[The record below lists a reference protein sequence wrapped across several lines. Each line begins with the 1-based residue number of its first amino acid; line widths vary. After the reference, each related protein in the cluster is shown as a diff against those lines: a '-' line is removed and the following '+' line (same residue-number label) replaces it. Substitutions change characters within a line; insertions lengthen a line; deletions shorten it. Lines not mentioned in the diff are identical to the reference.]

1 LAAVEA
7 HELETAGP
15 AGPAIGRRRRFAS
28 YVARRL
34 GWAVLLLWIVTVITF
49 ALSRIIPGDPATF
62 LAGFGAS
69 NEQIAALR
77 RELHLDDPLL
87 TQYWDY
93 LRGLLHGDLGHS
105 ARTGRDVST
114 DLRTFLPATLEL
126 VFVSFF
132 LYLALAI
139 PLGAW
144 TAARRGR
151 TSDSFV
157 RLLSMISSGVPVFWL
172 AMLLQ
177 ELFFSKLGW
186 LPLTGRIAITESAP
200 PDRTGFYTIDSL
212 LAGDWS
218 LFASACEHLV
228 LPTVAIVLTM
238 LAVGLRVT
246 RASVLQQL
254 GSPYVRTARGK
265 GLAEGR
271 ILRRHVMRNSLNPV
285 ISMAGLQFGYLL
297 SWIVLVET
305 VFQWPGIGLYAFT
318 SFEALDYAPIMAL
331 TLVISFFFIV
341 ANLITDLLYPV
352 FDPRLRER
360 GGR

>member
-15 AGPAIGRRRRFAS
+15 AGPATTGRRRFLT

-34 GWAVLLLWIVTVITF
+34 GWAVLLLWIVTIITF

-69 NEQIAALR
+69 NEQIEALR
-77 RELHLDDPLL
+77 RELHLNDPLL

-93 LRGLLHGDLGHS
+93 LTGLLHGDLGQS

-114 DLRTFLPATLEL
+114 DLRTFLPATFEL
-126 VFVSFF
+126 VLISFVI
-132 LYLALAI
+132 YLAVAI

-151 TSDSFV
+151 FTDSFV
-157 RLLSMISSGVPVFWL
+157 RLISMISSGVPVFWL

-177 ELFFSKLGW
+177 EGFFSKLGW
-186 LPLTGRIAITESAP
+186 LPLTGRIDIKESAP
-200 PDRTGFYTIDSL
+200 PHVTGFFTIDSL

-218 LFASACEHLV
+218 LFWSACEHLV
-228 LPTVAIVLTM
+228 LPVTAIVLTM

-265 GLAEGR
+265 GLREGR
-271 ILRRHVMRNSLNPV
+271 ILREHVMRNSLNPV

-318 SFEALDYAPIMAL
+318 SFEALDYAPIMSL
-331 TLVISFFFIV
+331 TLVISFFFILV
-341 ANLITDLLYPV
+341 NLITDLLYPV
-352 FDPRLRER
+352 FDPRLRDR